1 MAEKPKKEKAK
12 NVPAPTSDDPW
23 RSGRRRFDITSF
35 RRGSDKK
42 WHFSGQQPGE
52 EVRMVVRRHWWF
64 LVKPALPF
72 LISLIVLFIVTGGIV
87 ANSAITASIGV
98 YLEIAAFIAVLI
110 TGAWFAYRDLVIWW
124 YETYIITNKRIINAR
139 GLLEPTR
146 QQTPLE
152 RVQQVGVGIESPI
165 GLALN
170 FGMVHVYLTG
180 GDFLMKDVPNPREV
194 RDAIQGVADSFKAAA
209 KPKDTTLPKP
219 QDPELAEVI
228 DSLAKE
234 KPVPKLPNADEH
246 LPVPRNQGF
255 LGPRR
260 TFGGFLQLKADV
272 RYVSGEYSVK
282 YIQRSQ
288 YILWRNLVIPVL
300 LLIIA
305 LPVTLFAPGTGAVSA
320 SIWQYW
326 WLFTGVVILGLIA
339 WMGLI
344 YTNYIDDVYILTN
357 RRIIDIRRNF
367 LFFFEARIETEY
379 KNIRDVKVVVPNVLE
394 RFLDVG
400 NVYIET
406 PGSSPDITLRGV
418 DHPFVLQDEISGIK
432 AHKDKEDAAKK
443 ENAEKKNLQKWFTTV
458 VTKIEE
464 TSKGRGTPNL
474 KNMDLISA
482 MSCAQELG
490 LDVSVWGEA
499 VDNPSVPPGHVV
511 HQNPPPGTVME
522 RGSKI
527 EIVLSKRP
535 SLVD

>member
-1 MAEKPKKEKAK
+1 MADKPKKEKAN
-12 NVPAPTSDDPW
+12 NVPVPDDPW
-23 RSGRRRFDITSF
+23 RSGRHRFDILSF
-35 RRGSDKK
+35 RRGRDKM

-52 EVRMVVRRHWWF
+52 EVRLVVRRHWWF

-72 LISLIVLFIVTGGIV
+72 LVAVIVLFSITGGIIT
-87 ANSAITASIGV
+87 NSALASVGI

-110 TGAWFAYRDLVIWW
+110 TGGWFAYRDLVIWW

-180 GDFLMKDVPNPREV
+180 GDFLMKDVPDPRAV
-194 RDAIQGVADSFKAAA
+194 RDAIQGVADSFKAN
-209 KPKDTTLPKP
+209 KPKDVPPPKP
-219 QDPELAEVI
+219 QDPELAEVL

-246 LPVPRNQGF
+246 LPVPPNQGF

-260 TFGGFLQLKADV
+260 TFAGFLRLKADV
-272 RYVSGEYSVK
+272 RYVSGEYTVK
-282 YIQRSQ
+282 YVQRSQ
-288 YILWRNLVIPVL
+288 YILWRNLLVPAILLVIVFP
-300 LLIIA
+300 IA
-305 LPVTLFAPGTGAVSA
+305 LFAPGTGAVSA
-320 SIWQYW
+320 AIWPYW
-326 WLFTGVVILGLIA
+326 WVFMGIIILGLIA
-339 WMGLI
+339 SLGVI
-344 YTNYIDDVYILTN
+344 YTRYIDDVYILTN

-400 NVYIET
+400 NVYVET
-406 PGSSPDITLRGV
+406 PGSSPDIVLRGV

-443 ENAEKKNLQKWFTTV
+443 ENADKKNLYKWFSTV
-458 VTKIEE
+458 VTKIED

-474 KNMDLISA
+474 KNMDLLTA
-482 MSCAQELG
+482 MACAQEFG

-522 RGSKI
+522 KGSKI

>member
-1 MAEKPKKEKAK
+1 MAEKPKKGRASQ
-12 NVPAPTSDDPW
+12 VPASDDPW

-35 RRGSDKK
+35 RRGRDKK

-52 EVRMVVRRHWWF
+52 EVRMVVRKHWWF
-64 LVKPALPF
+64 LIRPALPF
-72 LISLIVLFIVTGGIV
+72 LISCILLFLVTGGIV
-87 ANSAITASIGV
+87 ANSAIASIGL
-98 YLEIAAFIAVLI
+98 YLEIAVFIAVLV
-110 TGAWFAYRDLVIWW
+110 TGVWFAYRDLVVWW

-170 FGMVHVYLTG
+170 FGTVHVYLTG
-180 GDFLMKDVPNPREV
+180 GDFLMKDVPKPREV

-209 KPKDTTLPKP
+209 KPKNDSLPKP
-219 QDPELAEVI
+219 KDPDLAEVI

-234 KPVPKLPNADEH
+234 RPVPKLPNADAD
-246 LPVPRNQGF
+246 LPIPRNQGF

-260 TFGGFLQLKADV
+260 TFGGFLHLKADV
-272 RYVSGEYSVK
+272 RYSSGEYSVK

-288 YILWRNLVIPVL
+288 YILWRNLVPPAL
-300 LLIIA
+300 LLIII
-305 LPVTLFAPGTGAVSA
+305 LPVALFTPGTGAVSPA
-320 SIWQYW
+320 LWQYW
-326 WLFTGVVILGLIA
+326 WLFTGLAILGLIV
-339 WMGLI
+339 WMGLV
-344 YTNYIDDVYILTN
+344 YTNYIDDVYLLTN

-379 KNIRDVKVVVPNVLE
+379 KNIRDIKVVVPNVLE

-400 NVYIET
+400 TVYIET
-406 PGSSPDITLRGV
+406 PGSSPDISLRGV

-443 ENAEKKNLQKWFTTV
+443 ENTEKKNLQKWFSTV

-474 KNMDLISA
+474 KNMDLITA

-490 LDVSVWGEA
+490 LDVSVHGEA
-499 VDNPSVPPGHVV
+499 VDNSSVPPGHVV
-511 HQNPPPGTVME
+511 YQNPPPGTVME
-522 RGSKI
+522 QGSKI

>member
-1 MAEKPKKEKAK
+1 MAVKPKKERATTA
-12 NVPAPTSDDPW
+12 PASDDPW
-23 RSGRRRFDITSF
+23 RSGRRRFGMVSF
-35 RRGSDKK
+35 RRGRDKM
-42 WHFSGQQPGE
+42 WHFSGQQPDE
-52 EVRMVVRRHWWF
+52 EVRLVVRKHWWF
-64 LVKPALPF
+64 LVRPALPF
-72 LISLIVLFIVTGGIV
+72 LISIIVLFLVTGGLV
-87 ANSAITASIGV
+87 ANLAIGSVGI
-98 YLEIAAFIAVLI
+98 YLEIAAFIAVLV
-110 TGAWFAYRDLVIWW
+110 TGSWFAYRDLVVWW

-180 GDFLMKDVPNPREV
+180 GDLKMENVPEPRGV
-194 RDAIQGVADSFKAAA
+194 RDAIQGVADSFKAAN
-209 KPKDTTLPKP
+209 KPKDVPPIKPK
-219 QDPELAEVI
+219 DPELADLL

-260 TFGGFLQLKADV
+260 TFGGFLRLKADI

-288 YILWRNLVIPVL
+288 YILWRNLSVPILL
-300 LLIIA
+300 LLIV
-305 LPVTLFAPGTGAVSA
+305 LPVALFVPGTGGVSA
-320 SIWQYW
+320 AAWQYW
-326 WLFTGVVILGLIA
+326 WLFTAIIILGLLA
-339 WMGLI
+339 SLGVI
-344 YTNYIDDVYILTN
+344 YTRYIDDVYLLTN

-400 NVYIET
+400 NVYVET
-406 PGSSPDITLRGV
+406 PGNSPDIVLRGV

-432 AHKDKEDAAKK
+432 AHKDKEDSAKK
-443 ENAEKKNLQKWFTTV
+443 ENNEKKNLHKWFSAV
-458 VTKIEE
+458 VTKIED

-474 KNMDLISA
+474 KDMDLLTA
-482 MSCAQELG
+482 MACAQEVG
-490 LDVSVWGEA
+490 LDVSVYGEA

-522 RGSKI
+522 RGNKI